1 MTNERITAA
10 GAVFLAPRA
19 SVDYGQVEMLTNLL
33 DNSVYIRVK
42 GGYTL
47 SSDGQ
52 LAMVG
57 HIADRASLRRMGLAM
72 LALSE
77 VP

>member
-1 MTNERITAA
+1 MTNERTTAA

-42 GGYTL
+42 GRYTL
-47 SSDGQ
+47 DSDGV
-52 LAMVG
+52 AMVG
-57 HIADRASLRRMGLAM
+57 HITDRDAIRRMGLAL
-72 LALSE
+72 LALSD
-77 VP
+77 VQ